1 MPRPIIVDSI
11 SAVMT
16 KGLGEA
22 YARVVLSAP
31 RTRAAIIFLRGDL
44 GSGKTTF
51 ARGFLKAFNIAPRGA
66 SPTFVLAKHYHL
78 RRHRNGIRD
87 IYHYDAYR
95 LSSEKDLRALGFFS
109 IAANPSAVIL
119 IEWPEKVAGRMLRPS
134 GSVSFV
140 YGDAPGRRLLSF
152 S

>member
-1 MPRPIIVDSI
+1 MPRPIIVDSM

-16 KGLGEA
+16 RGLGKA
-22 YARVVLSAP
+22 YARAVLSAP
-31 RTRAAIIFLRGDL
+31 RAQAAIIFLRGDL

-51 ARGFLKAFNIAPRGA
+51 VRGFLKAFGIAPHGA

-78 RRHRNGIRD
+78 RRRRNGIKH

-95 LSSEKDLRALGFFS
+95 LSSAKDLRALGFS
-109 IAANPSAVIL
+109 SAAADPSAVIL
-119 IEWPEKVAGRMLRPS
+119 IEWPEKVASRTLRSS
-134 GSVSFV
+134 GSVSFT